1 MSMHMTTSQTVG
13 PFLHIGMPPAPN
25 MVGAGVAGQKIMIEG
40 RIVDGNGAPVP
51 DGVVEIWQAN
61 SHGKYAHPDD
71 TSSLP
76 SESGFTGWGRA
87 WSEADGAFRFTTI
100 KPGSVPGPGGAQQAP
115 HLMVTIFTRGILK
128 HLTTRMY
135 FEGDPANDSDPVL
148 QQVPTSRRATLMG
161 KTEGNV
167 VRWTVVMQGHDET
180 VFFDI

>member
-1 MSMHMTTSQTVG
+1 MSMHMTASQTVG

-25 MVGAGVAGQKIMIEG
+25 MIGAGVTGEKIAIEG

-51 DGVVEIWQAN
+51 DGLVEIWQAN
-61 SHGKYAHPDD
+61 AHGKYVHPDD

-76 SESGFTGWGRA
+76 TEAGFSGFGRA
-87 WSEADGAFRFTTI
+87 WTEPDGAFRFTTV
-100 KPGSVPGPGGAQQAP
+100 KPGSVPGPDGAQAP
-115 HLMVTIFTRGILK
+115 HLMITIFTRGLLK

-148 QQVPTSRRATLMG
+148 QQVPLSRRATLMG
-161 KTEGNV
+161 KQTGDV
-167 VRWTVVMQGHDET
+167 VRWTVVMQGADET